1 LQLYQATKGA
11 ERITT
16 FEIRVPFQKVH
27 SMMPTV
33 GSPHTS
39 ITSTQTVYQTP
50 TLTKNKHKLQGGGL
64 KCVSL
69 DDSLPLLKAYERMLH
84 NKYLKAEESIVIGKN
99 HAEIEAA
106 VDIIMGR
113 KTDAWLSPIHVSQ
126 WPADIVTLDQQL
138 GHDHLQGTDIAA
150 ALAEEN
156 FQGVVCI
163 LSGGSE
169 EDMAKYMEM
178 LGVDMVV
185 SKATNYQQIAKALL
199 EKHVA
204 KKN

>member
-1 LQLYQATKGA
+1 
-11 ERITT
+11 
-16 FEIRVPFQKVH
+16 
-27 SMMPTV
+27 
-33 GSPHTS
+33 
-39 ITSTQTVYQTP
+39 
-50 TLTKNKHKLQGGGL
+50 
-64 KCVSL
+64 
-69 DDSLPLLKAYERMLH
+69 MLH

-113 KTDAWLSPIHVSQ
+113 KTAASPIHVSQ
-126 WPADIVTLDQQL
+126 RPADIVTLDQQL

-169 EDMAKYMEM
+169 EDMAKYMGM
-178 LGVDMVV
+178 PGVDMFV
-185 SKATNYQQIAKALL
+185 SKATNYQQVAKALL

-204 KKN
+204 KKAERLGRKSCEIDGQYNRFE

>member
-1 LQLYQATKGA
+1 
-11 ERITT
+11 
-16 FEIRVPFQKVH
+16 
-27 SMMPTV
+27 MPTV
-33 GSPHTS
+33 GSSHTS
-39 ITSTQTVYQTP
+39 ITSIQTVNLTLTLTP
-50 TLTKNKHKLQGGGL
+50 TLTITPIQTQTLILTQNKHKWQEGGL

-69 DDSLPLLKAYERMLH
+69 DDSLTLLKAYERMLH
-84 NKYLKAEESIVIGKN
+84 NKYLTVEESIVIGKN

-169 EDMAKYMEM
+169 EDMATYMEM
-178 LGVDMVV
+178 PGVDMVV
-185 SKATNYQQIAKALL
+185 SKATNYQQVAKALL
-199 EKHVA
+199 EKQAA
-204 KKN
+204 KKAKTISLGSKIL

>member
-1 LQLYQATKGA
+1 
-11 ERITT
+11 
-16 FEIRVPFQKVH
+16 
-27 SMMPTV
+27 
-33 GSPHTS
+33 
-39 ITSTQTVYQTP
+39 
-50 TLTKNKHKLQGGGL
+50 
-64 KCVSL
+64 
-69 DDSLPLLKAYERMLH
+69 MLH
-84 NKYLKAEESIVIGKN
+84 NKYLKAEESIVIGKT

-178 LGVDMVV
+178 PGVDMVV
-185 SKATNYQQIAKALL
+185 SKATNYQQVAKALL

-204 KKN
+204 KKAETIRLGSKILRN

>member
-1 LQLYQATKGA
+1 
-11 ERITT
+11 
-16 FEIRVPFQKVH
+16 
-27 SMMPTV
+27 MPTE
-33 GSPHTS
+33 GSSHTS
-39 ITSTQTVYQTP
+39 TTSTQTVNLTI
-50 TLTKNKHKLQGGGL
+50 TLTLTLTLTLALALALTFTLSKNKRKQKRGGL

-69 DDSLPLLKAYERMLH
+69 DDSLTLLKAYERMLH

-113 KTDAWLSPIHVSQ
+113 KTNAWLSLSQ

-156 FQGVVCI
+156 FEGVVCI

-169 EDMAKYMEM
+169 EDMEQYMGM
-178 LGVDMVV
+178 PGVDMVV
-185 SKATNYQQIAKALL
+185 SKATSYQQVAKALL

-204 KKN
+204 KKIRNY

>member
-1 LQLYQATKGA
+1 
-11 ERITT
+11 
-16 FEIRVPFQKVH
+16 
-27 SMMPTV
+27 M
-33 GSPHTS
+33 
-39 ITSTQTVYQTP
+39 STPDNV
-50 TLTKNKHKLQGGGL
+50 
-64 KCVSL
+64 
-69 DDSLPLLKAYERMLH
+69 
-84 NKYLKAEESIVIGKN
+84 NKYLKVKESIVIGRN

-163 LSGGSE
+163 LSGENPS
-169 EDMAKYMEM
+169 DKMHTTPWKF
-178 LGVDMVV
+178 
-185 SKATNYQQIAKALL
+185 SSAKAAAMS
-199 EKHVA
+199 VP
-204 KKN
+204 

>member
-1 LQLYQATKGA
+1 
-11 ERITT
+11 
-16 FEIRVPFQKVH
+16 
-27 SMMPTV
+27 MPTV
-33 GSPHTS
+33 GSSYTS
-39 ITSTQTVYQTP
+39 ITSAQTVNLTLALTLILILILTLTLTL

-69 DDSLPLLKAYERMLH
+69 DDSLTLLKAYERMLH
-84 NKYLKAEESIVIGKN
+84 KKYLKAEESIVIGKN

-113 KTDAWLSPIHVSQ
+113 KPDAWLSPIQVSQ

-178 LGVDMVV
+178 PGVDMVV
-185 SKATNYQQIAKALL
+185 SKATNYQQVAKALL

-204 KKN
+204 KKAEAIRLGSKIV

>member
-1 LQLYQATKGA
+1 
-11 ERITT
+11 
-16 FEIRVPFQKVH
+16 
-27 SMMPTV
+27 
-33 GSPHTS
+33 
-39 ITSTQTVYQTP
+39 
-50 TLTKNKHKLQGGGL
+50 
-64 KCVSL
+64 
-69 DDSLPLLKAYERMLH
+69 MLH
-84 NKYLKAEESIVIGKN
+84 NKYLKAEESIVIGKS

-113 KTDAWLSPIHVSQ
+113 KPDAWLSPIHVSQ

-150 ALAEEN
+150 ALAEEK

-169 EDMAKYMEM
+169 EDMAKYLEM
-178 LGVDMVV
+178 PGVDMVI
-185 SKATNYQQIAKALL
+185 SKAINYQQIAKALL

-204 KKN
+204 KKAEIDSNELDLLGVSEVMQDFSVLNGQLDGLKRSC